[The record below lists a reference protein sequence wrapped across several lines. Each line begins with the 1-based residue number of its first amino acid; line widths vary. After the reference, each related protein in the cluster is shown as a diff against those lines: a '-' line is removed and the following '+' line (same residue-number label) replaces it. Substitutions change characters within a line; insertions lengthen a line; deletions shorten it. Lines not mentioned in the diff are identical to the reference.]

1 MNGGVWDRILKKQ
14 WSFFWAGVA
23 FGVAQIIYMIGIIV
37 SNLQKGKEAV
47 ADPIT
52 VTTDLGR
59 MYRALE
65 VAIANFLNIPDPQL
79 FGHSVDGVPS
89 GGAFVPGVGWQI
101 IGMAIGGTLVALAE
115 REFRTWVKY
124 PPRLL
129 FISFIGGFLFSYG
142 TRLAGGCT
150 LNHLIGGI
158 PLMSIHST
166 VTVIFMAIGGILA
179 FYFMAKLNLA
189 KYFKHQETLCYVK
202 SRAHDPIEAATY
214 DPSYNPRRQF
224 IWWFSLA
231 FFVALFGVAIY
242 GGLFN
247 PEWMQNLKKG
257 DLVAFSKSVADR
269 GWFFVLAMLLAG
281 IVAGFGMAKTGYGTE
296 CAVVSAEVGKDM
308 AKNDPKYAQLG
319 VPRITRTLMKAYLP
333 AIGLAAT
340 WVVMLAFIVPAW
352 LFFGVHPGFEEG
364 IKYQLTLGNV
374 IGGLLL
380 GIGSVLL
387 IGCEIRSYMRL
398 GLGYL
403 NTWVGFVGFAVGY
416 LPFTL
421 FYKQHEAFFE
431 ATRVTEVYKWYQLFF
446 PNNLL
451 AQKLFLAAWWVFLIA
466 LLLYLIRLGAKQV
479 GVKPSQI
486 VNLNTEE
493 LQFHIDYARGGEDTQ
508 VTPGRQGRPA
518 SC

>member
-1 MNGGVWDRILKKQ
+1 MQEGLWKRLWTKQ
-14 WSFFWAGVA
+14 WSFFWAGIA
-23 FGVAQIIYMIGIIV
+23 FGVAQIIYMVGILI
-37 SNLQKGKEAV
+37 SNAQKGKELV

-59 MYRALE
+59 MFRALE
-65 VAIANFLNIPDPQL
+65 VAIAHFFNLPDPQL
-79 FGHSVDGVPS
+79 FGHSVNGVPS
-89 GGAFVPGVGWQI
+89 GGAFIPGVGWQI
-101 IGMAIGGTLVALAE
+101 IGMAIGGALVALAE

-124 PPRLL
+124 PPKLL
-129 FISFIGGFLFSYG
+129 LVSFIGGVLFSYG

-166 VTVIFMAIGGILA
+166 VTVLFMAIGGILA
-179 FYFMAKLNLA
+179 FYVMAKLDLA
-189 KYFKHQETLCYVK
+189 KYFKHQETACYVK
-202 SRAHDPIEAATY
+202 QRAQDPVEAATY
-214 DPSYNPRRQF
+214 DPHYNPRRQF
-224 IWWFSLA
+224 IWWFSMA
-231 FFVALFGVAIY
+231 FFILLFGVAIY

-247 PEWMQNLKKG
+247 PDWMQHLKKG
-257 DLVAFSKSVADR
+257 ELAAFSKSVADR

-281 IVAGFGMAKTGYGTE
+281 IVGGIGMAKSGYGTE

-308 AKNDPKYAQLG
+308 ARNDNKYAKLG

-352 LFFGVHPGFEEG
+352 VFFGIRPGFEEG

-380 GIGSVLL
+380 GIGSVML

-403 NTWVGFVGFAVGY
+403 NTWVGFIGFAVGY

-446 PNNLL
+446 PNNPL

-466 LLLYLIRLGAKQV
+466 LLLYLIRVGAKQAGATPAQV
-479 GVKPSQI
+479 VRLS
-486 VNLNTEE
+486 TEE
-493 LQFHIDYARGGEDTQ
+493 LQLQIEAERTEGS
-508 VTPGRQGRPA
+508 PGRAVGKTA
-518 SC
+518 TC